1 MNKKIVLILCLV
13 LVSSFLLVGCGD
25 DEAEINSVLDDYSE
39 ALVEGDMDVLQE
51 VLVSDLAVEFEGIT
65 DEEANEFAAMFE
77 ELEFNE
83 REIEIDGEQAEV
95 NAVVKTTVFGMTEE
109 EENVISL
116 VKEDGNWKLEGLGM

>member
-25 DEAEINSVLDDYSE
+25 DEAEINSILDDYSE
-39 ALVEGDMDVLQE
+39 AIVEGDMDVLQE

-83 REIEIDGEQAEV
+83 REIEIDGDQAEV
-95 NAVVKTTVFGMTEE
+95 TAVVKTTVFGMTEE
-109 EENVISL
+109 AEDVITL
-116 VKEDGNWKLEGLGM
+116 VKEDGNWKLDGLGM